1 MTSHREPQ
9 IDSPEQDQPESD
21 GPNKVVFDRRP
32 LWIVIFDRMRRGIG
46 VALLLIGFFVLLG
59 RDAPEGLSV
68 EGYKVL
74 CLFFLCVCLWSTN
87 AIPLSATSLLVLGA
101 VPLMGIMD
109 ASEVYS
115 FFGNK
120 AVFFILGA
128 FVLSGS
134 MIACGLSGR
143 MSIWVIETWGHK
155 PRTLMTSIYLFG
167 AISSCF
173 MSEHAVAAMLFPIVT
188 EIVSALNLPKGR
200 SAFAKSLYFA
210 LAWGCIIGGA
220 ATVLG
225 GGRVVLAFEMLEKGT
240 DAQNTPGLLQYSQL
254 TFPMI
259 VLLLACGWF
268 LLRLLFKPEIGDVKP
283 ALHNLHQKALTQ
295 GKVTYQEMGVGAVMV
310 LTLICWFGL
319 GEQLGIANI
328 SIMAIVLLF
337 TLNLITWKTVEP
349 HVNWAI
355 ILMYGGAIALGQV
368 MASSGAALW
377 LAQKVFQG
385 SITSPV
391 VFIFT
396 VAVLSTLFTTFMSN
410 SAVIA
415 ILLPPVLSLCT
426 DFGISPAVATMSVIL
441 PSNFAFILPIAT
453 PASALAYASKHISL
467 REMVISGGLL
477 SLLGMACFAILVFV
491 FWPWM
496 GFK

>member
-1 MTSHREPQ
+1 MTASPEIKQ
-9 IDSPEQDQPESD
+9 PEQDPP
-21 GPNKVVFDRRP
+21 GKVFFDRRP
-32 LWIVIFDRMRRGIG
+32 LWIVILDRMRRGIV
-46 VALLLIGFFVLLG
+46 VAVLLAGFFILLG
-59 RDAPEGLSV
+59 RDAPEGLSA

-74 CLFFLCVCLWSTN
+74 CLFFLCVALWSSN
-87 AIPLSATSLLVLGA
+87 VIPLSATSLLVIGA

-109 ASEVYS
+109 ASQVYA

-143 MSIWVIETWGHK
+143 MSLWVIERWGHH

-173 MSEHAVAAMLFPIVT
+173 MSEHAVAAMLFPIVS
-188 EIVSALNLPKGR
+188 EIVGTLNLPPGR
-200 SAFAKSLYFA
+200 SAYAKSLFFA

-220 ATVLG
+220 TTVLG
-225 GGRVVLAFEMLEKGT
+225 GGRVPLAVEMLEKNSAGKAT
-240 DAQNTPGLLQYSQL
+240 LGLMQYSEL

-259 VLLLACGWF
+259 ALLLGGGWL
-268 LLRLLFKPEIGDVKP
+268 LLRLLFKPEIESVEP
-283 ALHNLHQKALTQ
+283 ALSNLHRKALAQ
-295 GKVTYQEMGVGAVMV
+295 GKVTYQEMGVGAVMG
-310 LTLICWFGL
+310 LTLVCWFGF
-319 GEQLGIANI
+319 GERLGIANI
-328 SIMAIVLLF
+328 SLMAIVVLF
-337 TLNLITWKTVEP
+337 VLNLITWKNVEP

-355 ILMYGGAIALGQV
+355 ILMYGGAITLGQV

-385 SITSPV
+385 TIQSPV
-391 VFIFT
+391 GFIMT

-426 DFGISPAVATMSVIL
+426 DFGISPVVAAMTVIL
-441 PSNFAFILPIAT
+441 PSNFAFMLPIAT
-453 PASALAYASKHISL
+453 PASALAYASRHINL
-467 REMVISGGLL
+467 REMVVFGGLL
-477 SLLGMACFAILVFV
+477 SLLGMLCFALLVFV
-491 FWPWM
+491 FWPWI

>member
-1 MTSHREPQ
+1 MTASNEPENKDLQ
-9 IDSPEQDQPESD
+9 KDDS
-21 GPNKVVFDRRP
+21 NKIVFDRRP
-32 LWIVIFDRMRRGIG
+32 LWIVILDRMRRGI
-46 VALLLIGFFVLLG
+46 VMAVLLILFFVLLG
-59 RDAPEGLSV
+59 QDAPEGLSA

-74 CLFFLCVCLWSTN
+74 CLFLLCVCLWSSN
-87 AIPLSATSLLVLGA
+87 VIPLSATSLLVIAA
-101 VPLMGIMD
+101 VPLLGIMD
-109 ASEVYS
+109 ASQVYS

-128 FVLSGS
+128 FVLSGA

-143 MSIWVIETWGHK
+143 MSLWVIERWGHR

-167 AISSCF
+167 AVSSCF

-188 EIVSALNLPKGR
+188 EIVSALKLPQGK

-225 GGRVVLAFEMLEKGT
+225 GGRVPLAVEMLEKGT
-240 DAQNTPGLLQYSQL
+240 DYKSTLGILQYSQL
-254 TFPMI
+254 TLPMI
-259 VLLLACGWF
+259 VLLLGCGWV
-268 LLRLLFKPEIGDVKP
+268 LLTVLFKPEIEDVKP
-283 ALHNLHQKALTQ
+283 ALVDLHVKALAR
-295 GKVTYQEMGVGAVMV
+295 GKVSYQEMGVGAVMG
-310 LTLICWFGL
+310 LTLIFWFGF

-337 TLNLITWKTVEP
+337 VLNLITWKSVEP

-377 LAQKVFQG
+377 LAQKVFQE
-385 SITSPV
+385 SMTSPV
-391 VFIFT
+391 VFLLT

-426 DFGISPAVATMSVIL
+426 DFGISPVVATMTVIL

-453 PASALAYASKHISL
+453 PASALAFSSRHISL
-467 REMVISGGLL
+467 REMVVSGTLL
-477 SLLGMACFAILVFV
+477 SLMGMVCFLILLFV
-491 FWPWM
+491 IWPWM

>member
-1 MTSHREPQ
+1 MTPTHEIRQE
-9 IDSPEQDQPESD
+9 DS
-21 GPNKVVFDRRP
+21 NKVVFDRRP
-32 LWIVIFDRMRRGIG
+32 LWIVIFDRMRRGIV
-46 VALLLIGFFVLLG
+46 VAVLAVLFFVLLG
-59 RDAPEGLSV
+59 REAPEGLSP

-74 CLFFLCVCLWSTN
+74 CLFFLCVCLWSSN
-87 AIPLSATSLLVLGA
+87 VIPLSATSLLVIGA

-109 ASEVYS
+109 ASQVYS

-143 MSIWVIETWGHK
+143 MSLWVIENWGHK
-155 PRTLMTSIYLFG
+155 PRTLMTSIYIFG

-188 EIVSALNLPKGR
+188 EIVSALKLPQGK

-220 ATVLG
+220 TTVLG
-225 GGRVVLAFEMLEKGT
+225 GGRVPLAVEMLEKGNEGT
-240 DAQNTPGLLQYSQL
+240 IGILQYTQL

-259 VLLLACGWF
+259 VLLLVCGWG
-268 LLRLLFKPEIGDVKP
+268 LLNLLYKPEIGDVAP
-283 ALHNLHQKALTQ
+283 ALQNLHAKSLAQ
-295 GKVTYQEMGVGAVMV
+295 GKVSYQEMGVGVVMG
-310 LTLICWFGL
+310 LTLICWFGF

-337 TLNLITWKTVEP
+337 VLNLITWKTVEP

-385 SITSPV
+385 SIASPV
-391 VFIFT
+391 AFLLT

-415 ILLPPVLSLCT
+415 ILLPPVLSLCP
-426 DFGISPAVATMSVIL
+426 DYGISGVVAAMTVIL

-453 PASALAYASKHISL
+453 PASALAFASRQISL
-467 REMVISGGLL
+467 REMVFSGTLL
-477 SLLGMACFAILVFV
+477 SLLGMVCFLVLLFV
-491 FWPWM
+491 IWPWM
-496 GFK
+496 GFYQ

>member
-1 MTSHREPQ
+1 MTASNEPENKDPQ
-9 IDSPEQDQPESD
+9 KDDS
-21 GPNKVVFDRRP
+21 NKIVFDRRP
-32 LWIVIFDRMRRGIG
+32 LWIVILDRMRRSI
-46 VALLLIGFFVLLG
+46 VMAVLLILFFVLLG
-59 RDAPEGLSV
+59 QDAPEGLSA

-74 CLFFLCVCLWSTN
+74 CLFLLCVCLWSSN
-87 AIPLSATSLLVLGA
+87 VIPLSATSLLVIAA
-101 VPLMGIMD
+101 VPLLGIMD

-128 FVLSGS
+128 FVLSGA

-143 MSIWVIETWGHK
+143 MSLWVIERWGHR

-167 AISSCF
+167 AVSSCF

-188 EIVSALNLPKGR
+188 EIVSALKLPQGK

-225 GGRVVLAFEMLEKGT
+225 GGRVPLAVEMLEKGT
-240 DAQNTPGLLQYSQL
+240 DYKSTLGIMQYSQL
-254 TFPMI
+254 TLPMI
-259 VLLLACGWF
+259 VLLLGCGWV
-268 LLRLLFKPEIGDVKP
+268 LLTVLFKPEIEDVKP
-283 ALHNLHQKALTQ
+283 ALVDLHEKALAR
-295 GKVTYQEMGVGAVMV
+295 GKVSYQEMGVGAVMG

-337 TLNLITWKTVEP
+337 VLNLITWESVEP

-377 LAQKVFQG
+377 LAQKVFQE
-385 SITSPV
+385 SMTSPV
-391 VFIFT
+391 VFLLT

-426 DFGISPAVATMSVIL
+426 DFGISPVVATMTVIL

-453 PASALAYASKHISL
+453 PASALAFSSRQISL
-467 REMVISGGLL
+467 REMVVSGTLL
-477 SLLGMACFAILVFV
+477 SLMGMVCFLILLFV
-491 FWPWM
+491 IWPWM
-496 GFK
+496 GFI